1 MAAPRKAPTRGRPPS
16 ITRERI
22 ADAGIEMTLPRLS
35 IVGVAALLGVS
46 HIGLYKHVANLA
58 ALRELVAEVIFERW
72 QAPPLLT
79 GRDAGLEPD
88 LLAFQRSLRD
98 LVDRNPGLAPFL
110 ALHGAKTPQMVERIQ
125 AHQRAFAAAHGLLPA
140 QAAWLLST
148 VAYHCVALADTVYSR
163 HLAVDSGRR
172 SYDAAEV
179 SAEFELSMQALV
191 RGAVAM
197 LPALPVSLR

>member
-1 MAAPRKAPTRGRPPS
+1 MAAPKKATPRGRPPS

-22 ADAGIEMTLPRLS
+22 ADAGIEMTLPSVS

-72 QAPPLLT
+72 QAPPLAT
-79 GRDAGLEPD
+79 GRKAGLEAD

-110 ALHGAKTPQMVERIQ
+110 AVHGAKTPQMVERIE
-125 AHQRAFAAAHGLLPA
+125 AHQRAFAEAHGLNPA

-148 VAYHCVALADTVYSR
+148 VAYHCVALADTVYAR
-163 HLAVDSGRR
+163 QRVVEDGRR
-172 SYDAAEV
+172 AHDPVAAQ
-179 SAEFELSMQALV
+179 AEFELGMLALI

-197 LPALPVSLR
+197 LPSLPAGKR

>member
-1 MAAPRKAPTRGRPPS
+1 MAAPKKATPRGRPPS

-22 ADAGIEMTLPRLS
+22 ADAGIEMTLPKVS

-46 HIGLYKHVANLA
+46 HIGLYKHVANLV

-79 GRDAGLEPD
+79 GQGAGLEAD
-88 LLAFQRSLRD
+88 LMVFQRSLRD

-110 ALHGAKTPQMVERIQ
+110 ALHGAKTPQMVARIE
-125 AHQRAFAAAHGLLPA
+125 AHQRAFADAHGLPSTH
-140 QAAWLLST
+140 AAWLLST

-163 HLAVDSGRR
+163 HPPVDSGRR
-172 SYDAAEV
+172 SYDADAAK
-179 SAEFELSMQALV
+179 AEFELGMQALI
-191 RGAVAM
+191 RGAVGM
-197 LPALPVSLR
+197 LPALPASPR